1 MKRFVGGN
9 PIFLYIYIN
18 YDKSTMY
25 SLFENFK

>member
-1 MKRFVGGN
+1 MKHFAGGN

-18 YDKSTMY
+18 YDKSALC